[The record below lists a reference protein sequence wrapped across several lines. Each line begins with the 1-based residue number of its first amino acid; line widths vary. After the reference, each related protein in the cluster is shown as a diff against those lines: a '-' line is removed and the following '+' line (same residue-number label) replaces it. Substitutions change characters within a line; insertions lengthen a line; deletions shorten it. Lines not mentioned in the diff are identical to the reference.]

1 MKEIHRFL
9 KLKNTS
15 KPMDRHTAYS
25 YNWTTVTHIF
35 CFSQNEIEF
44 LF

>member
-25 YNWTTVTHIF
+25 YN
-35 CFSQNEIEF
+35 
-44 LF
+44 